1 MPPAGVI
8 HVFNNHNVEPKTSKF
23 WCDTKATSGPTM
35 LSTLV
40 AIRTLKLSN
49 IGTGQFLDG
58 RPLRNSWCSWH
69 GFESRHCWMAKLTS
83 NSAWPLVAKCRGPC
97 KFRFIVQPQ
106 IIAGNFFFDRGLKI
120 WDNKIPI
127 CKFPSSAPVSD
138 PNLDLGPVPGPGLR
152 SSEVVGEQKKET
164 LEYETTTSELKRIW
178 DTKQNK
184 SKQWNTKFL
193 FSLDLGFLELANT
206 PV

>member
-83 NSAWPLVAKCRGPC
+83 NSAWPLVTKCLKGVRRGPC
-97 KFRFIVQPQ
+97 KFKFIVQPQ
-106 IIAGNFFFDRGLKI
+106 IIVGNFFLIGG
-120 WDNKIPI
+120 W
-127 CKFPSSAPVSD
+127 KFETIKFRFANFRAPRRCRTPTLTSGRCR
-138 PNLDLGPVPGPGLR
+138 DLGWGR
-152 SSEVVGEQKKET
+152 RRWWWEN
-164 LEYETTTSELKRIW
+164 KRRKRW
-178 DTKQNK
+178 KTKQQQRNWKEFETQNK
-184 SKQWNTKFL
+184 TNRNNAIQSFCFHWI
-193 FSLDLGFLELANT
+193 
-206 PV
+206 